1 MGGRSGDGH
10 RAGGFVSGTGGN
22 WSADPKGG
30 LSESNYLVTTDTTP
44 ALKGFSF
51 PDQSVDSY
59 DPTAHRWLP
68 VGLNQVRSDGLSYA
82 YGEPNPN
89 AASPGEG
96 YVHIV
101 SPVDGSEHRI
111 AVGSPGP
118 ATVLAY
124 QPEGIYFV
132 LGPFFDFAPK
142 NLRVL
147 DPASG
152 SVHAVAGGVTFNVI
166 QHGIAWTD
174 GWTIMPTKLIRY
186 DVTTGDTRTWI
197 DLGPVGP
204 GSPGWISFVA
214 LDGNGHPIV
223 DINRNSNPMSGTL
236 YDFAHPDQ
244 PMALGAASFVRLY
257 ANATDS
263 HGTWFTASDGIYLLE
278 PNNVLVKVS
287 NVSGGF
293 VGGACT

>member
-1 MGGRSGDGH
+1 MSDRSGDGP
-10 RAGGFVSGTGGN
+10 RVGGFVSGSGGN
-22 WSADPKGG
+22 WSADPNGG
-30 LSESNYLVTTDTTP
+30 LSESNYVVTTIATP
-44 ALKGFSF
+44 ALNGRSF
-51 PDQSVDSY
+51 PDQSVESY
-59 DPTAHRWLP
+59 DVSAHRWLP
-68 VGLNQVRSDGLSYA
+68 VALNQVRYDGLAYA

-89 AASPGEG
+89 AASPGKA

-101 SPVDGSEHRI
+101 SPVNGSDRRI

-124 QPEGIYFV
+124 EHEGIYFV
-132 LGPFFDFAPK
+132 LGPYFDFAPK
-142 NLRVL
+142 NLWVL

-152 SVHAVAGGVTFNVI
+152 SVHPVAGGVAFDVI
-166 QHGIAWTD
+166 HQGIAWTG
-174 GWTIMPTKLIRY
+174 GWSIMPTKLTRY
-186 DVTTGDTRTWI
+186 DVTTGDIRTWI

-214 LDGNGHPIV
+214 LDGRGNPIV
-223 DINRNSNPMSGTL
+223 DVSRNPNPMSDTL

-244 PMALGAASFVRLY
+244 PVAIGMAPFVRLD

-263 HGTWFTASDGIYLLE
+263 LGTWFSAVDGIYLLQ
-278 PNNVLVKVS
+278 PNDILVKVS

-293 VGGACT
+293 VAGACT